1 MKNPF
6 IIKNKN
12 ILITGAA
19 SGIGKAIVNILID
32 YGNKIIAVD
41 RNLNGLNQLKEEICS
56 DNLKIIKTDIK
67 EKKDIINSIRFTLD
81 GLVNCAGIIKLIPF
95 KSITEKNIREI
106 TINNYESSVLLTSS
120 LIKKRKIKSGSSIVF
135 VSSIMSVVGTQT
147 NSLYTGSKAAI
158 VGITRTLAL
167 EMAKE
172 KIRVNSISPA
182 FVETP
187 MLDFIGQFI
196 NIEENKKD
204 HPLGFGKPED
214 VANAIVFL
222 LSDASKWI
230 TGTNLIVDGGYS
242 AK

>member
-6 IIKNKN
+6 IIEDKN

-19 SGIGKAIVNILID
+19 SGIGKAVVKNLINYD
-32 YGNKIIAVD
+32 NKIIAVD
-41 RNLNGLNQLKEEICS
+41 KNLNGLNQLKEEICS
-56 DNLKIIKTDIK
+56 ENLQIIKTDIK
-67 EKKDIINSIRFTLD
+67 EKNDIINSIRFTLD

-95 KSITEKNIREI
+95 KSITEKSIREI

-135 VSSIMSVVGTQT
+135 VSSIMSVVGTQI
-147 NSLYTGSKAAI
+147 NSLYAGSKSAI

-167 EMAKE
+167 EMARE

-196 NIEENKKD
+196 SIEENKKD

>member
-19 SGIGKAIVNILID
+19 SGIGKATAKKLINYD
-32 YGNKIIAVD
+32 NRIIAVD
-41 RNLNGLNQLKEEICS
+41 RNLNGLSKLEEEVRS
-56 DNLKIIKTDIK
+56 DNLKIIKKDIK
-67 EKKDIINSIRFTLD
+67 EKEDIINSVGFTLD

-95 KSITEKNIREI
+95 RSITEKNIREI
-106 TINNYESSVLLTSS
+106 TINNYESSALLTSS

-135 VSSIMSVVGTQT
+135 VSSVMSVVGTQI
-147 NSLYTGSKAAI
+147 NSLYAGSKSAI

-196 NIEENKKD
+196 DIEENKKD

-214 VANAIVFL
+214 VANVIVFL
-222 LSDASKWI
+222 LSDASRWI

>member
-1 MKNPF
+1 MKDPF
-6 IIKNKN
+6 IIEDKN

-19 SGIGKAIVNILID
+19 SGIGKAVVKNLINYD
-32 YGNKIIAVD
+32 NKIIAVD
-41 RNLNGLNQLKEEICS
+41 KNINGLNQLKEEICS
-56 DNLKIIKTDIK
+56 DDLKIVKKDIK
-67 EKKDIINSIRFTLD
+67 EKEDIINSVGFTLD

-95 KSITEKNIREI
+95 RSITEKNIREI
-106 TINNYESSVLLTSS
+106 TINNYESSVLLTSG

-135 VSSIMSVVGTQT
+135 VSSIMSLVGTQI
-147 NSLYTGSKAAI
+147 NSLYAGSKSAI

-196 NIEENKKD
+196 DIEENKKD
-204 HPLGFGKPED
+204 HPLGFGTPED

-230 TGTNLIVDGGYS
+230 TGINLIVDGGYS

>member
-19 SGIGKAIVNILID
+19 SGIGKATVKKLINCD
-32 YGNKIIAVD
+32 NGIIAVD
-41 RNLNGLNQLKEEICS
+41 RNLNGLNQLEEEVRS
-56 DNLKIIKTDIK
+56 NNLKIIKKDIK
-67 EKKDIINSIRFTLD
+67 EKEDIINSIGFTLD

-95 KSITEKNIREI
+95 RSITEKNIREI

-135 VSSIMSVVGTQT
+135 ISSIMSIVGTQI
-147 NSLYTGSKAAI
+147 NSLYAGSKSAI

-196 NIEENKKD
+196 DLEENKKD
-204 HPLGFGKPED
+204 HPLGFGKPE
-214 VANAIVFL
+214 
-222 LSDASKWI
+222 
-230 TGTNLIVDGGYS
+230 
-242 AK
+242 